1 MMKDIM
7 NKLTSRKFLLA
18 VIGVISSLAMTLG
31 VEGNEIMDV
40 VARIAGV
47 LATAN
52 IIRGYENAEAKV
64 DAARE
69 AAKGKDNE

>member
-1 MMKDIM
+1 MKNIM

-18 VIGVISSLAMTLG
+18 VIGVISCLAMALG

-40 VARIAGV
+40 VARIANV
-47 LATAN
+47 LAVAS
-52 IIRGYENAEAKV
+52 IIRGYENAEAMV

-69 AAKGKDNE
+69 AAKKEGE

>member
-1 MMKDIM
+1 MKDIL

-18 VIGVISSLAMTLG
+18 VIGVISSLAMALG
-31 VEGNEIMDV
+31 VEGNEIIDV

-47 LATAN
+47 LAAAS
-52 IIRGYENAEAKV
+52 IVRGYDKAEAMV

-69 AAKGKDNE
+69 AAKKEGE

>member
-1 MMKDIM
+1 MKHIM

-18 VIGVISSLAMTLG
+18 VVGVVSGLAMALG

-40 VARIAGV
+40 VTRIAGV
-47 LATAN
+47 LAAVSV
-52 IIRGYENAEAKV
+52 IRGYDNSEGMV

-69 AAKGKDNE
+69 AAKKEGE

>member
-1 MMKDIM
+1 MKDIM

-18 VIGVISSLAMTLG
+18 VIGVISSLAMALG

-40 VARIAGV
+40 VTRIASV
-47 LATAN
+47 LAAVS
-52 IIRGYENAEAKV
+52 IIRGYDKAEAQV

-69 AAKGKDNE
+69 AAKGRE